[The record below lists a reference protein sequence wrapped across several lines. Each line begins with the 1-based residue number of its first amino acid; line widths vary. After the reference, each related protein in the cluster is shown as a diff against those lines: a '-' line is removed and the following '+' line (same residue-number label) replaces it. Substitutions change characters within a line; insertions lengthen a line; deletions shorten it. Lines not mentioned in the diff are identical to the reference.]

1 MNGNEKKRETFFAIA
16 LLLPLLLV
24 MPGFVLADGGHV
36 PPRPSPGVQPY
47 RVFEP
52 NQQAVVAWNNDREIL
67 ILATTIYANAPT
79 RVLRLI
85 PFPSEP
91 QVEQGD
97 WTTFDFL
104 KQYQTRYQEDYGIMP
119 GAMGAAAESK
129 AQVVFHKRVGTHTLT
144 AVRVEDAGE
153 LEGFTQGY
161 EAASG
166 LKFDFTEIRPIV
178 ANYVARGVKYFVFDL
193 IEVDVE
199 PRDTNPVIYSFD
211 SKYAFYP
218 LEISSTT
225 QGRAD
230 VALYLITPA
239 GAQEIHDA
247 KDPMTP
253 SRLPLSFAGSH
264 SLAAYELLKVGR
276 NVSELMRGGTGSETV
291 GEADL
296 RVYTYSGQLRD
307 LTQDFVIK
315 MSGNGESR
323 ALPGSEEDY
332 SSLLWLTAGV
342 LLVCAALAFY
352 AFKRWYL

>member
-1 MNGNEKKRETFFAIA
+1 LNEKKQKTLYAIA
-16 LLLPLLLV
+16 LLMLLL
-24 MPGFVLADGGHV
+24 PCFVLADGGHV
-36 PPRPSPGVQPY
+36 VPRPSPDSPPY

-67 ILATTIYANAPT
+67 VLATTIYANAPT

-91 QVEQGD
+91 QAEQGD
-97 WTTFDFL
+97 WATFDFL
-104 KQYQTRYQEDYGIMP
+104 EQYRPRYEESGGMMP
-119 GAMGAAAESK
+119 LGAVGSAESR

-144 AVRVEDAGE
+144 AVRIEDAGE
-153 LEGFTQGY
+153 LEGFTQAY
-161 EAASG
+161 EASSG

-178 ANYVARGVKYFVFDL
+178 ANYVARGVKYFLFDL
-193 IEVDVE
+193 IEVDAE
-199 PRDTNPVIYSFD
+199 PRDTNPVVYSFY

-230 VALYLITPA
+230 VALYLITPV
-239 GAQEIHDA
+239 GAEEIHDA
-247 KDPMTP
+247 KDPMVP

-276 NVSELMRGGTGSETV
+276 NVSELMP

-315 MSGNGESR
+315 MSGSGESR

-332 SSLLWLTAGV
+332 AQLLWMITGV

-352 AFKRWYL
+352 AFKRRYL